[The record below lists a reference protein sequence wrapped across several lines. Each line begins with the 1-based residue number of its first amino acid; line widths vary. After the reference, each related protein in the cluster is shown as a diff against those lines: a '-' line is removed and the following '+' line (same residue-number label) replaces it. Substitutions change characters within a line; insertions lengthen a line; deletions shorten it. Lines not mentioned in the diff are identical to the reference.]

1 MRKLNAVQLFKH
13 MEIVLGLAFLVLASA
28 ALLGAPPAPRA
39 PSVRAFPDGYPVAIP
54 IEIPVV
60 VITGKRMTAEEKRTA
75 LVLF

>member
-1 MRKLNAVQLFKH
+1 MRKLNAVHLFKH
-13 MEIVLGLAFLVLASA
+13 MEIVLGLAFLLLASA

-39 PSVRAFPDGYPVAIP
+39 PAVRAFPAGDPVAIP

-60 VITGKRMTAEEKRTA
+60 IITGKRMTAEQKRAA

>member
-39 PSVRAFPDGYPVAIP
+39 PAANAFPADV
-54 IEIPVV
+54 PVV

>member
-13 MEIVLGLAFLVLASA
+13 MEAVLGLAFLLLASA

-39 PSVRAFPDGYPVAIP
+39 PSASAFPAHF
-54 IEIPVV
+54 PVV
-60 VITGKRMTAEEKRTA
+60 VITGKRMTAEEKRAA